1 MVQSIVITDM
11 AKFIKEGEQTN
22 LFEMLHSKELERFV
36 WGLGYKRIN
45 TQEAFFVSEG
55 NNRAMMICES
65 EDSRT
70 IRVILSGAIPVYRDL
85 LNCIECNL
93 SCIYD
98 RVIVN
103 CVNSSLCYEE
113 LFKISSEYMC
123 SSYENKNE
131 LILDCKIQRLL
142 NVIESKTIAPLTDR
156 AYFSKGEFKTL
167 LFATEGIVVAL
178 DINNKVVMHSDIEDE
193 NGYIANLK
201 ETAMREV
208 TFI

>member
-1 MVQSIVITDM
+1 MVQSEIITDM
-11 AKFIKEGEQTN
+11 SKFINEGEQTN
-22 LFEMLHSKELERFV
+22 LFKMLHSEEIERFV
-36 WGLGYKRIN
+36 WGLGYMRIN
-45 TQEAFFVSEG
+45 TQEAFFVSKG
-55 NNRAMMICES
+55 NDRAMMICES
-65 EDSRT
+65 EDSKT
-70 IRVILSGAIPVYRDL
+70 IRIILSGAIPVYKDL

-93 SCIYD
+93 SYLYD
-98 RVIVN
+98 KVIIN
-103 CVNSSLCYEE
+103 CVDSSLCYRE
-113 LFKISSEYMC
+113 LFKLSSEYMC

-142 NVIESKTIAPLTDR
+142 NTIETKTIAPLTDR

-178 DINNKVVMHSDIEDE
+178 DINNKVVMHSDVEDE
-193 NGYIANLK
+193 DGYVANLK